1 MATPD
6 AAPVVEEVV
15 VASEAVEEAK
25 PEDEEEEEEE
35 EEAEKAPKEKKVK
48 ALKEKK
54 PKKPKATKAAKAAKL
69 PTTHP
74 SYLLVILSLSL
85 SLPPLILLLSFT
97 TAHTQ
102 HMCNTCTTP

>member
-25 PEDEEEEEEE
+25 
-35 EEAEKAPKEKKVK
+35 
-48 ALKEKK
+48 KK

-85 SLPPLILLLSFT
+85 SPSSNSVAFFYNCT
-97 TAHTQ
+97 YTAHVQ
-102 HMCNTCTTP
+102 HMYNTCTTP

>member
-6 AAPVVEEVV
+6 AEPVVEEVV

-48 ALKEKK
+48 GLKEKK

-74 SYLLVILSLSL
+74 SYLLVILFLSV
-85 SLPPLILLLSFT
+85 PPLILLLSFT

>member
-25 PEDEEEEEEE
+25 PEDEEEE

-85 SLPPLILLLSFT
+85 SPSSNSVAFFYNCT
-97 TAHTQ
+97 YTAHVQ
-102 HMCNTCTTP
+102 HMYNTCTTP